1 MLSKA
6 LLPSPLM
13 GEPVGELQEQAP
25 EAKLQTFLPAGS
37 PRAGMAVRLREIG
50 CLQRSLDNQRSPW
63 PGLTRPSTSS
73 GGLVISPAKT
83 VDARIKSGQGDL
95 KLYCSSRRSLLHC
108 RNRSTGQPW
117 IKSGQGVLT
126 VAS

>member
-1 MLSKA
+1 VLSKA

-73 GGLVISPAKT
+73 WTLMISVPED
-83 VDARIKSGQGDL
+83 VDGRVKPGHGDL
-95 KLYCSSRRSLLHC
+95 KLYCGSRHSILHC
-108 RNRSTGQPW
+108 RNC
-117 IKSGQGVLT
+117 
-126 VAS
+126 

>member
-1 MLSKA
+1 
-6 LLPSPLM
+6 M

-73 GGLVISPAKT
+73 WTLVISAAKT
-83 VDARIKSGQGDL
+83 WMPG
-95 KLYCSSRRSLLHC
+95 SSPGKGYLLIVVSILAALNPAMSQFL
-108 RNRSTGQPW
+108 NRT
-117 IKSGQGVLT
+117 VL
-126 VAS
+126 